1 MNTDANN
8 SFKSVSTEEFEKA
21 IAQPEVQ
28 LIDVRT
34 PEEYIFGHI
43 PEALNMNVTD
53 ESGFFA
59 EQIQTLDK
67 NRAVAIYCRS
77 GVRSKVAA
85 NQMVAIGLEV
95 IELNGGIFDWLAN
108 GKPIVEI
115 EEE

>member
-1 MNTDANN
+1 MSSRNI
-8 SFKSVSTEEFEKA
+8 SRFKSVTTEEFEQ
-21 IAQPEVQ
+21 IISQPEVQ
-28 LIDVRT
+28 LIDVRR

-67 NRAVAIYCRS
+67 QRPVAIYCRS
-77 GVRSKVAA
+77 GVRSKNAA
-85 NQMVAIGLEV
+85 NQMCNIGLNV
-95 IELNGGIFDWLAN
+95 IELDGGILDWIAN